1 MKHLIKDT
9 TTARFPLPGKEGFTL
24 FEVMVAVL
32 LLAMISSMI
41 YSILNVSITF
51 AEKGE
56 KRIIRMEREQGLL
69 NLLQRQIKGAWY
81 DDRLKQVVI
90 TADEEILRVVT
101 RAPLLY
107 PYAGTVLALYR
118 YDPDSQTLF
127 YTEKRDFYNQEYDD
141 YIPEFDEMTALMNN
155 CPLLTFSYPDDSSV
169 VRVGY
174 GEKEFEFWPWC
185 QVQSREDSI

>member
-1 MKHLIKDT
+1 MTNIQSNKVSPIKLSC
-9 TTARFPLPGKEGFTL
+9 TAGFTL

-32 LLAMISSMI
+32 LLAMVSSMI

-56 KRIIRMEREQGLL
+56 KRIIQEEREQGLL

-81 DDRLKQVVI
+81 DDKLKQVVI
-90 TADEEILRVVT
+90 TADEEILRLVT

-118 YDPDSQTLF
+118 VDPESHIL
-127 YTEKRDFYNQEYDD
+127 YYAEKRDFYNQD
-141 YIPEFDEMTALMNN
+141 YENYVPEFDEMTALMDK

-169 VRVGY
+169 VTVVY
-174 GEKEFEFWPWC
+174 GEKTYEFWPWC
-185 QVQSREDSI
+185 QTSAREDNI